1 MIITHAYFVKGFIF
15 YNGFTLLRKVVFS
28 VEYKTFARSIKI
40 FLIDGMPQG
49 RMSVEL
55 SNWTGKAYKIPR
67 TMVTKSGDRPDL
79 EGTGAYLLFGKD
91 PEDDSK
97 DTVYIGETEEVFK
110 RLKYHLDNKEY
121 WNIAVVIISKDD
133 NLNKA
138 HLKYLE
144 SKMYNYALEAGRY
157 KVENANKPKCS
168 FISEPDVAEMEEFFI
183 NMALLISTLGFKVF
197 DKVKQISTKAKDVDT
212 FFIKTSTGTDA
223 QGQQTEEGFVV
234 LKGSKVAEKEVPS
247 FKGPQFKGAF
257 NLRKKLIDEEVI
269 TMEQGELILTKDY
282 LFSSPSTAAMVV
294 MGRSANGRAEW
305 KTAGGVQLKDIERE

>member
-1 MIITHAYFVKGFIF
+1 MENK
-15 YNGFTLLRKVVFS
+15 L
-28 VEYKTFARSIKI
+28 FARSIKI
-40 FLIDGMPQG
+40 FLIDGIPNG
-49 RMSVEL
+49 RMAVEL

-67 TMVTKSGDRPDL
+67 NMVPKSGARKDL
-79 EGTGAYLLFGKD
+79 EGTGVYLLFGKD

-110 RLKYHLDNKEY
+110 RLKNHLENKEY
-121 WNIAVVIISKDD
+121 WNIAVAIISKDD

-144 SKMYNYALEAGRY
+144 SKMYEQALEAGRY
-157 KVENANKPKCS
+157 VVENVNKPKCS
-168 FISEPDVAEMEEFFI
+168 FISEPDVAEMEEFFN
-183 NMALLISTLGFKVF
+183 NMVLLISTMGFKVF
-197 DKVKQISTKAKDVDT
+197 DKIAKISTKPKDSDT

-234 LKGSKVAEKEVPS
+234 LRGSKVADKEVPS

-257 NLRKKLIDEEVI
+257 DLRQKLLNEEVI
-269 TMEQGELILTKDY
+269 KSEQGQLILSKDF

-294 MGRSANGRAEW
+294 MGRSANGRTEW
-305 KTAGGVQLKDIERE
+305 KTAQGVKLRDVEQQE